1 MIHQLSTS
9 IIKRLAPPGEAKTE
23 PQKYLA
29 QSASVRKF
37 TRFDLAI
44 AIVILLD
51 FVLAYTDSTTKWL
64 YVVSTAARFVR
75 QTETTVFSPP

>member
-1 MIHQLSTS
+1 MIHQLSTLF
-9 IIKRLAPPGEAKTE
+9 IKRLTRPGEAKTE

-51 FVLAYTDSTTKWL
+51 FVAHPQFDISLKKWNKR
-64 YVVSTAARFVR
+64 T
-75 QTETTVFSPP
+75 

>member
-1 MIHQLSTS
+1 MIHQLSS
-9 IIKRLAPPGEAKTE
+9 LFIKRLTRPGEAKTE

-37 TRFDLAI
+37 TQFDL

-51 FVLAYTDSTTKWL
+51 FVLA
-64 YVVSTAARFVR
+64 VSPVCY
-75 QTETTVFSPP
+75 